1 MSERAIVIYCG
12 LLMSISAFSVDITL
26 PSFPAMVADFGSP
39 FEQVQ
44 WTIALYM
51 MGAGVGQLVWGSV
64 SDRFGRRPALGL
76 GLALFLLGCLGAS
89 FAPTITLLLASRVL
103 QGIGAASAIVS
114 SRAIIRDRHSGAD
127 LARNLALATAIFA
140 VGPIFAPLVGSAM
153 AAVSGWRGVFF
164 ALAVFAAF
172 LLLALA
178 RLPETLKE
186 RAADATRPRVFAR
199 RAARLMRHPQSRYF
213 LLLSAIIMS
222 SMLLILSTV
231 PRLYER
237 AFGITGVAFAVFFA
251 FHGLGIVIGQFA
263 NRRLIQTVGV
273 VNAMIVGNVVLIA
286 SSALILATSLAGMI
300 DAYIMTALFVLF
312 ATSYLVLY
320 SNAAAMVL
328 DPHGD
333 IAGFAAAFYGFT
345 SQIGSAVLVSALV
358 VFTGDSIPVFAGT
371 LLAICALTMLA
382 LLVWRVRSR
391 SLDGAEV
398 SAPTSR
404 SS

>member
-1 MSERAIVIYCG
+1 
-12 LLMSISAFSVDITL
+12 
-26 PSFPAMVADFGSP
+26 
-39 FEQVQ
+39 
-44 WTIALYM
+44 
-51 MGAGVGQLVWGSV
+51 
-64 SDRFGRRPALGL
+64 
-76 GLALFLLGCLGAS
+76 
-89 FAPTITLLLASRVL
+89 
-103 QGIGAASAIVS
+103 
-114 SRAIIRDRHSGAD
+114 
-127 LARNLALATAIFA
+127 
-140 VGPIFAPLVGSAM
+140 
-153 AAVSGWRGVFF
+153 
-164 ALAVFAAF
+164 
-172 LLLALA
+172 
-178 RLPETLKE
+178 
-186 RAADATRPRVFAR
+186 
-199 RAARLMRHPQSRYF
+199 
-213 LLLSAIIMS
+213 
-222 SMLLILSTV
+222 
-231 PRLYER
+231 
-237 AFGITGVAFAVFFA
+237 
-251 FHGLGIVIGQFA
+251 
-263 NRRLIQTVGV
+263 V

>member
-1 MSERAIVIYCG
+1 
-12 LLMSISAFSVDITL
+12 
-26 PSFPAMVADFGSP
+26 
-39 FEQVQ
+39 
-44 WTIALYM
+44 
-51 MGAGVGQLVWGSV
+51 
-64 SDRFGRRPALGL
+64 
-76 GLALFLLGCLGAS
+76 
-89 FAPTITLLLASRVL
+89 
-103 QGIGAASAIVS
+103 
-114 SRAIIRDRHSGAD
+114 
-127 LARNLALATAIFA
+127 
-140 VGPIFAPLVGSAM
+140 
-153 AAVSGWRGVFF
+153 
-164 ALAVFAAF
+164 
-172 LLLALA
+172 
-178 RLPETLKE
+178 
-186 RAADATRPRVFAR
+186 
-199 RAARLMRHPQSRYF
+199 
-213 LLLSAIIMS
+213 
-222 SMLLILSTV
+222 MLLILSTV

-237 AFGITGVAFAVFFA
+237 AFGLTGMAFAAFFA
-251 FHGLGIVIGQFA
+251 FHGIGIVIGQFA

-286 SSALILATSLAGMI
+286 SSALILAISVAGMI
-300 DAYIMTALFVLF
+300 DAYIITALFVLF

-391 SLDGAEV
+391 NLEGAGV
-398 SAPTSR
+398 STPTSR